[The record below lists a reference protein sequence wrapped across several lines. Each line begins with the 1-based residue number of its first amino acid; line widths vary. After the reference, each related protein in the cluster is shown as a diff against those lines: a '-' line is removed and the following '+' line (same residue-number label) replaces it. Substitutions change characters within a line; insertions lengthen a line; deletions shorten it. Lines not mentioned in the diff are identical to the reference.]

1 MPVFDVFFTCF
12 QILAMIKNQ
21 HYLYR
26 MTVLLAISMLAS
38 VVSQDVL
45 INSMLPVI
53 VSAAKDKV
61 PNVKFNV
68 AKMLQRIVPLL
79 DRQIVER
86 TIKPCLSELCDD
98 SDMDVR
104 FYARQTMSITD
115 GAAA

>member
-1 MPVFDVFFTCF
+1 
-12 QILAMIKNQ
+12 MIKNQ

-26 MTVLLAISMLAS
+26 MTVLMAISMLAS
-38 VVSQDVL
+38 IVSQDVL

-68 AKMLQRIVPLL
+68 AKMLQRIAPLL
-79 DRQIVER
+79 DRPVIER
-86 TIKPCLSELCDD
+86 TIKPCLAELSDD

-104 FYARQTMSITD
+104 FYARQ
-115 GAAA
+115 ALACAEF